1 MKDNVTHSVAAITVG
16 VILTGLVHAENM
28 RKMQL
33 LTFIQIADGKT
44 ELSFETVQQELQL
57 NSADDVEPFVID
69 GNQLTPHSGCDGPS

>member
-1 MKDNVTHSVAAITVG
+1 VLLLSLA
-16 VILTGLVHAENM
+16 GLVHAENM

-33 LTFIQIADGKT
+33 LTFVQIADGKT
-44 ELSFETVQQELQL
+44 ELSFETIQQELQL